1 MSKYTIKLN
10 YWSRPSKEFV
20 HMTYEEIE
28 YLIRAEY
35 STDLLSVQITKE
47 VE

>member
-10 YWSRPSKEFV
+10 YWSRPSREFV

-28 YLIRAEY
+28 YLIKVEY